1 MVRDS
6 FLLTHTQF
14 SNSLK
19 LFGMIVSFFILLYYI
34 PGLIII
40 LPGMIAIRANLIIDE
55 VISKFWSNQAIIQE
69 SGTKE

>member
-1 MVRDS
+1 
-6 FLLTHTQF
+6 
-14 SNSLK
+14 
-19 LFGMIVSFFILLYYI
+19 MIVSFFILLYYI

-40 LPGMIAIRANLIIDE
+40 LPGMIAIGANLMIDE